1 MKKLFLSLAL
11 LLCSTTAFAQ
21 HRGGG
26 GRVFVAPSHIVISG
40 GFYGGYYG
48 PAYGWY
54 PYSYY
59 GLPVVPTVVQSAPCK
74 KEKLKDSDGKKHDV
88 LVCRQPDGSF
98 QVVADADKK

>member
-1 MKKLFLSLAL
+1 MKKIFLSLAL
-11 LLCSTTAFAQ
+11 LLVSTSAFAQ

-26 GRVFVAPSHIVISG
+26 RVFVAPPRIVVHT
-40 GFYGGYYG
+40 GGYYG
-48 PAYGWY
+48 GYYGWY

-59 GLPVVPTVVQSAPCK
+59 GYPVVPTVVQSAPCK
-74 KEKLKDSDGKKHDV
+74 KEKLKDSDGKKHEV